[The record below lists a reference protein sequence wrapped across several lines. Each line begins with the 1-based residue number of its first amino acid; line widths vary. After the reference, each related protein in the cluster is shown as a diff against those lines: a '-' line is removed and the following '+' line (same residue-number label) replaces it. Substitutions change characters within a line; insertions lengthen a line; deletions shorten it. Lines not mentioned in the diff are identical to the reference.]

1 MGTWLSKQWLIL
13 LMMLMPVV
21 LFIIVYDQLPDD
33 IPTHWNARGELD
45 GTMPKPWGLLPLPLI
60 MLFLNVMFWVIPVLD
75 PKKNVAS
82 FRRPLFIVQ
91 LLTNLLFVVLAL
103 ITAGVA
109 LGMQLDVPLIISY
122 AVIFLLLTLGNFMG
136 KFRPNYFVG
145 IRTPWTL
152 ESEEVWMKT
161 HKLAGWI
168 WVGCSLGL
176 LGLRLWLPNKA
187 FYLIFIPV
195 VLFMAF
201 APMGYSWWLYRQ
213 QKQS

>member
-13 LMMLMPVV
+13 LMMLTPLV
-21 LFIIVYDQLPDD
+21 LFISVYDQLPDE

-45 GTMPKPWGLLPLPLI
+45 DTMPKPWGLLPLPLT

-75 PKKNVAS
+75 PKKNVES
-82 FRRPLFIVQ
+82 FQRPLFIVQ

-103 ITAGVA
+103 ITVGVA
-109 LGMQLDVPLIISY
+109 LGLKLDVPLIISY

-161 HKLAGWI
+161 HKMAGWV
-168 WVGCSLGL
+168 WVACSLGL
-176 LGLRLWLPNKA
+176 LGLRLWLPNEV

-195 VLFMAF
+195 VLFMSF